1 MKTTVA
7 GIQMDIELA
16 RPERNLER
24 MEERLREASSAGA
37 RIVVF
42 PECAVTGYCFESAAE
57 AAPFAEP
64 VPGPSIE
71 RMAEACR
78 GTDSFT
84 VFGLL
89 ESHAG
94 RIYNAC
100 VLVGPG
106 GLIGKYRKVHIPWIG
121 ADTFT
126 SPGDLPFAA
135 FEAGPVRVGMHIC
148 YDGSFPESARVLALE
163 GADLIALPTNWPRGA
178 ECTASCV
185 INARA
190 LENHVYFMAVNRV
203 GTERGFRFI
212 GRSRICHPTG
222 DTLAEAPGEGEHVLY
237 AEVDT
242 EVARTKHLVRVPGRH
257 EIDRFAD
264 RRPDMYGKLVAPI
277 PPPPRPP
284 GRR

>member
-7 GIQMDIELA
+7 GVQMDIELA
-16 RPERNLER
+16 QPQRNVER
-24 MEERLREASSAGA
+24 MIDRLREASRAGA
-37 RIVVF
+37 RIAVF

-57 AAPFAEP
+57 ALPFAEP

-71 RMAEACR
+71 RMSAACR
-78 GTDSFT
+78 ETGSFA

-89 ESHAG
+89 EAVGSK
-94 RIYNAC
+94 IYNAC
-100 VLVGPG
+100 VLVGPD
-106 GLIGKYRKVHIPWIG
+106 GLAGKYRKVHIPWIG

-126 SPGDLPFAA
+126 TPGDLPFEA

-148 YDGSFPESARVLALE
+148 YDGSFPESARLLALA
-163 GADLIALPTNWPRGA
+163 GADLIALPTNWPPGA
-178 ECTASCV
+178 DCTASCV
-185 INARA
+185 GNARA

-222 DTLAEAPGEGEHVLY
+222 ETLAEATGDGEQILY

-242 EVARTKHLVRVPGRH
+242 EIARRKHLVRVPGRH

-264 RRPDMYGKLVAPI
+264 RRPDMYGKLVEPI
-277 PPPPRPP
+277 PPQPRPP